1 MNALCT
7 TLVFSAFAASL
18 LARGSAS
25 APQTPTGDAEFRK
38 LDAVL
43 TFVRDRNARDYVITG
58 PNAIDEARFVE
69 IGGIPQ
75 WISIRGEDR
84 NNPVLLFLHGGPGD
98 ATNPW
103 GYAGFRTWL
112 KAFTVVQ
119 WDQRGAGRT
128 FGKNGAASASTITID
143 RLTRDGVE
151 LADYLRTT
159 LKKEKIILVG
169 HSWGS
174 ILGVLMAKARPDLFW
189 AFVGT
194 GQVADEQR
202 NYDVAYHALLEKA
215 ERSGERR
222 AVEELKAVGPPPYA
236 DGRGYGVQRRWS
248 NLFEGADRFI
258 ASMFGLAL
266 DAPGYTLRDVNDWLD
281 GQVASAERLVP
292 EMTKTLDAKSLGGEF
307 AVPVFVIQ
315 GAEDFTTPTSLARG
329 FVNAIRAPRKQ
340 FVAIEGGGH
349 FAVFMKTDIFL
360 NECVARVRPLSTR

>member
-1 MNALCT
+1 MKALCT

-18 LARGSAS
+18 LARGGAS

-112 KAFTVVQ
+112 KQFTVVQ

-128 FGKNGAASASTITID
+128 LGRNGPAIGPTITIEQMV
-143 RLTRDGVE
+143 RDGIE
-151 LADYLRTT
+151 LTELLRTE
-159 LKKEKIILVG
+159 LGQDKVILVG

-174 ILGVLMAKARPDLFW
+174 IL
-189 AFVGT
+189 
-194 GQVADEQR
+194 
-202 NYDVAYHALLEKA
+202 
-215 ERSGERR
+215 
-222 AVEELKAVGPPPYA
+222 
-236 DGRGYGVQRRWS
+236 
-248 NLFEGADRFI
+248 
-258 ASMFGLAL
+258 
-266 DAPGYTLRDVNDWLD
+266 
-281 GQVASAERLVP
+281 
-292 EMTKTLDAKSLGGEF
+292 
-307 AVPVFVIQ
+307 
-315 GAEDFTTPTSLARG
+315 
-329 FVNAIRAPRKQ
+329 
-340 FVAIEGGGH
+340 
-349 FAVFMKTDIFL
+349 
-360 NECVARVRPLSTR
+360 